1 MSRRSRRQS
10 RLEAPLSFV
19 PPPWPGGSCLE
30 LVHEFNERFV
40 VETAEVVRESD
51 ASTLPEVVRIHRDLW
66 VALDAPACQRAS
78 QCPFLLADVHFRDE
92 AWWQRAQRDASWQSG
107 PAASARLFPRKLAV
121 ELMRDALIVAWCT
134 ARQDPRL
141 ASALLAMSDDVV
153 RVVSKLGLRHLR
165 LIPDHHHQHL
175 RPRWDH
181 LSSFWGR
188 LLSAA
193 SRDDIEALHDLHLHA
208 HQLADADSWPTASP
222 PDSDPGVRDD
232 R

>member
-1 MSRRSRRQS
+1 MSRRSKRPS

-19 PPPWPGGSCLE
+19 PPPWPGGPCLE
-30 LVHEFNERFV
+30 LVHEFNEQFI

-51 ASTLPEVVRIHRDLW
+51 PSTLPEVVRIHRDLW
-66 VALDAPACQRAS
+66 VTLDAPACRRAS
-78 QCPFLLADVHFRDE
+78 RCPFLLADIHFRNE
-92 AWWQRAQRDASWQSG
+92 AWWQRAQSDDSWQSG
-107 PAASARLFPRKLAV
+107 PASFGRLFPRKVAV

-134 ARQDPRL
+134 ARQDARL
-141 ASALLAMSDDVV
+141 ASALLAMSEEVARIV
-153 RVVSKLGLRHLR
+153 AKLCLRHLR
-165 LIPDHHHQHL
+165 LIPDQYHQHL

-193 SRDDIEALHDLHLHA
+193 SRDDVEALHDLHLHA
-208 HQLADADSWPTASP
+208 YQLADADSGFTVSAL
-222 PDSDPGVRDD
+222 DSDPGVRD